1 MLDLEFEITARI
13 WIYDGPNP
21 WYFITIPKKEAS
33 YIRSEFRDIHGGWG
47 SLPVEVTIDSTSW
60 KTSIFWEKK
69 GTYLLPVKKEVRKA
83 ENLTNG
89 TKVKLNLKL
98 LI

>member
-1 MLDLEFEITARI
+1 VLDLEFKITAKL
-13 WIYDGPNP
+13 WIYDGPSP

-33 YIRSEFRDIHGGWG
+33 YIRKEFRDIHGGWG
-47 SLPVEVTIDSTSW
+47 SLPVEVKIGKTSW

-69 GTYLLPVKKEVRKA
+69 GTYLLPIKKEVRKI

-89 TKVKLNLKL
+89 STVKLILKL